1 MRRCSI
7 LAAGFAKLVE
17 GARQF
22 SFENFAIVFS
32 DALYLQS
39 YLSSLRLALISTV
52 LALVIAYP
60 MALAMSRAPRSLKP
74 ALMLLAI
81 APFWTSF
88 LIRVYAWIAILR
100 DEGLLNNA
108 LLGAGT
114 DRRAAAHLRHRNRC
128 RHRHRLFVLAVHG
141 AADLQRHRPAGPRAL
156 VEAAMDLGA
165 SRTSAFWT
173 VTFPLSLPGVLAG
186 ALLVFIP
193 AVGEF
198 VIPDLLGGSD
208 TLMIGRTMWNEF
220 FANRD
225 WPVASAVAI
234 VLLAA
239 LLVPLILFE
248 RAQMRQ
254 QESAGSGAMTNR
266 LGYGGVLVLL
276 FSFAFLYAPIA
287 LLILYSFNASKLVTV
302 WGGFS
307 TRWYVSLLHNDALI
321 AAAWTSLRVGARLGG
336 ASRRCWARS
345 PRSRLR
351 GAVAFAGARRS
362 PRCCMRRW

>member
-1 MRRCSI
+1 MNAGPIRHGWARRLAFAAPVVWLVLFFALPFAVIVRLSLSQSI
-7 LAAGFAKLVE
+7 VGQPPYEPQFDLGAGVAGFME
-17 GARQF
+17 GVRQF
-22 SFENFAIVFS
+22 SLENFAIVFS
-32 DALYLQS
+32 DALYVQS
-39 YLSSLRLALISTV
+39 YISSLRLALISTAF
-52 LALVIAYP
+52 ALVIAYP
-60 MALAMSRAPRSLKP
+60 MALAMSRAPRHLKP
-74 ALMLLAI
+74 ALILLAI

-108 LLGAGT
+108 LLGVGLIDAPLRIFATETAVVIGIVYSYLPFMVLPIFNAI
-114 DRRAAAHLRHRNRC
+114 DRQ
-128 RHRHRLFVLAVHG
+128 
-141 AADLQRHRPAGPRAL
+141 DRAL

-165 SRTSAFWT
+165 NRTSAFWT

-254 QESAGSGAMTNR
+254 QESAG
-266 LGYGGVLVLL
+266 
-276 FSFAFLYAPIA
+276 
-287 LLILYSFNASKLVTV
+287 
-302 WGGFS
+302 
-307 TRWYVSLLHNDALI
+307 
-321 AAAWTSLRVGARLGG
+321 
-336 ASRRCWARS
+336 
-345 PRSRLR
+345 
-351 GAVAFAGARRS
+351 AGR
-362 PRCCMRRW
+362 

>member
-1 MRRCSI
+1 MSAGARPRNWTRWLTFAIPCLWLTLFFALPFAVIVRLSLSQSI
-7 LAAGFAKLVE
+7 VGQPPYAPQFDLGAGVASLVE
-17 GARQF
+17 GVRQF
-22 SFENFAIVFS
+22 SLDNFAIVFS
-32 DALYLQS
+32 DALYLES
-39 YLSSLRLALISTV
+39 YASSLRLAFISTA

-60 MALAMSRAPRSLKP
+60 MALAMSRAPKHLKP
-74 ALMLLAI
+74 ALILLAI

-108 LLGAGT
+108 LLGLGLIEAPLRIFATETAVIIGIVYSYLPFMVLPIFNAI
-114 DRRAAAHLRHRNRC
+114 DRQDRS
-128 RHRHRLFVLAVHG
+128 
-141 AADLQRHRPAGPRAL
+141 L

-173 VTFPLSLPGVLAG
+173 VTFPLSLPGLLAG
-186 ALLVFIP
+186 SLLVFIP

-239 LLVPLILFE
+239 LLVPLVLFE

-254 QESAGSGAMTNR
+254 QDRPE
-266 LGYGGVLVLL
+266 
-276 FSFAFLYAPIA
+276 
-287 LLILYSFNASKLVTV
+287 
-302 WGGFS
+302 
-307 TRWYVSLLHNDALI
+307 
-321 AAAWTSLRVGARLGG
+321 AR
-336 ASRRCWARS
+336 
-345 PRSRLR
+345 P
-351 GAVAFAGARRS
+351 
-362 PRCCMRRW
+362 

>member
-1 MRRCSI
+1 MLAFAIPRLWLVVFFALPFAVILRLSLSQSI
-7 LAAGFAKLVE
+7 VGQPPYAPQFDLAEGLGNLIE

-22 SFENFAIVFS
+22 SLENYAIIFS

-39 YLSSLRLALISTV
+39 YLSSIRLALISTA

-60 MALAMSRAPRSLKP
+60 MALAMSRAPQRLKP
-74 ALMLLAI
+74 ALILLAI

-108 LLGAGT
+108 LLGLGIVDAPLRIFATETAVVIGIVYSYLPFMVLPIFNAI
-114 DRRAAAHLRHRNRC
+114 DRQ
-128 RHRHRLFVLAVHG
+128 
-141 AADLQRHRPAGPRAL
+141 DRAL

-254 QESAGSGAMTNR
+254 QESAG
-266 LGYGGVLVLL
+266 
-276 FSFAFLYAPIA
+276 
-287 LLILYSFNASKLVTV
+287 
-302 WGGFS
+302 
-307 TRWYVSLLHNDALI
+307 
-321 AAAWTSLRVGARLGG
+321 
-336 ASRRCWARS
+336 
-345 PRSRLR
+345 
-351 GAVAFAGARRS
+351 AGR
-362 PRCCMRRW
+362 